1 MRART
6 GVRRI
11 IRRRRTRTRRW
22 MSSSTR
28 CPTILTHRGWYCCR
42 ITLINQQAVAEVI
55 NPNQ

>member
-11 IRRRRTRTRRW
+11 IRRRRPRRW

-55 NPNQ
+55 NPNR